1 MEKRCNILIAH
12 NFYKNKGGE
21 DTVFYNELEMLK
33 EMGYNVFEYTRN
45 NNEIANFSVLKK
57 VFLPFSMIYSSKTKR
72 DIKKIIIDNKIDII
86 HIHNTLNLISPSI
99 YYIAKKMNIPIVQT
113 VHNFRLLCPNGL
125 FYRDNHICEDC
136 PQKGLNS
143 SIKHK
148 CYRGSKLQTINN
160 VIMLK
165 KCRHDKI
172 YKNVN
177 FIFLTEFNK
186 EKFVNFNKNLNIFD
200 ENKFFVKPNFVEE
213 IKFVEKGKK
222 NQYIFVGRLEK
233 TKGIIELINAWKNVK
248 NNKLVICGTGPL
260 ENEIRDTVTQNNINI
275 EVKGFCSKMEL
286 TDLMSE
292 SKALI
297 FSSLWYEGFPMT
309 ILEAINLRLPIIA
322 NNIGNGASIVK
333 QGYGL
338 LYNNDNELVN
348 IINDD
353 LIKDFNMK
361 ENIYLKEKNMEI
373 LNNIYKKILEEKHE
387 RKN

>member
-1 MEKRCNILIAH
+1 MENKCNILIAH

-21 DTVFYNELEMLK
+21 DTVFYNEIEMLK
-33 EMGYNVFEYTRN
+33 KMGYNVFEYTRN
-45 NNEIANFSVLKK
+45 NNEIANFSIFKK
-57 VFLPFSMIYSSKTKR
+57 IFLPFSMIHSFKTKR

-86 HIHNTLNLISPSI
+86 HVHNTLNLISPSI
-99 YYIAKKMNIPIVQT
+99 YYIAKKMNVPIVQT
-113 VHNFRLLCPNGL
+113 IHNFRLLCPNGL

-136 PQKGLNS
+136 PQRGLNS
-143 SIKHK
+143 AIKHK
-148 CYRGSKLQTINN
+148 CYRNSKLQTIIN
-160 VIMLK
+160 VVMLK
-165 KCRHDKI
+165 KCRHDEI

-186 EKFVNFNKNLNIFD
+186 EKFVNYNKKLNIFD
-200 ENKFFVKPNFVEE
+200 EDKFFVKPNFVEKME
-213 IKFVEKGKK
+213 VNEKDKK
-222 NQYIFVGRLEK
+222 DQYIFVGRLEK
-233 TKGIIELINAWKNVK
+233 TKGIIELIDAWKNVK
-248 NNKLVICGTGPL
+248 NSKLIICGTGPL
-260 ENEIRDTVTQNNINI
+260 EEKIRKIATSSNINI
-275 EVKGFCSKMEL
+275 EFKGFCSKMEL
-286 TDLMSE
+286 TDLMNE

-338 LYNNDNELVN
+338 LYNNDNELVT

-361 ENIYLKEKNMEI
+361 ENIYSKENNMQI
-373 LNNIYKKILEEKHE
+373 LNNIYKKILEEKYE